1 MVFTSSFITGVDLTT
16 YILIKFSGM
25 VSVGNN
31 IHSTNQIT
39 SKYDVSPSHNNNN
52 ERRKQLGRG
61 SCSETFS
68 FKLSFRRSSRR
79 ADKTTAS
86 AVRAWLK

>member
-39 SKYDVSPSHNNNN
+39 SKHDVSPSHVNNH

-61 SCSETFS
+61 SYS
-68 FKLSFRRSSRR
+68 
-79 ADKTTAS
+79 
-86 AVRAWLK
+86 